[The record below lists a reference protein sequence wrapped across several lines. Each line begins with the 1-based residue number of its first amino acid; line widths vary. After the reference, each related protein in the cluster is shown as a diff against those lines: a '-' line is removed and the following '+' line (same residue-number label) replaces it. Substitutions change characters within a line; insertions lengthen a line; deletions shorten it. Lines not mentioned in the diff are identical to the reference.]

1 MQNDK
6 SIFLVKVSLF
16 FIFILQTAYS
26 QAFTNDLLRADSLFE
41 NRSYKEA
48 MEIYVPNYQNGLFS
62 PAMLLKMAFIAEGM
76 GDKEQAT
83 LYLGKYY
90 DLNPNPQIIEKIK
103 NLTGQTSLSGYEVSD
118 KDRFVL
124 FLVEYK
130 ETILLILSGLLL
142 ISLGM
147 TIWTKWK
154 NNTSTSYWPA
164 ITLIIVI
171 FLVNNFLVEP
181 RSGLVT
187 HSPSYIV
194 SKPTAGGEM
203 LEMIEPGHRLKIR
216 SSKDIW
222 YEIEW
227 KNRVAYIRKDQV
239 TRM

>member
-6 SIFLVKVSLF
+6 SIFLVKLSLF
-16 FIFILQTAYS
+16 FVFILQASYS
-26 QAFTNDLLRADSLFE
+26 QAFTPDLLKADSLFE

-48 MEIYVPNYQNGLFS
+48 MEIYVPNYQNGLYS
-62 PAMLLKMAFIAEGM
+62 PAMLLKMAFIAEGI

-90 DLNPNPQIIEKIK
+90 DINPNPQIIEKIK
-103 NLTGQTSLSGYEVSD
+103 NLTGQSSLSGYEVSD
-118 KDRFVL
+118 KDRFLL

-130 ETILLILSGLLL
+130 ESILLVLSVALL
-142 ISLGM
+142 ISLGT

-154 NNTSTSYWPA
+154 KNTRTTYWPVV
-164 ITLIIVI
+164 ILVLVI
-171 FLVNNFLVEP
+171 FMVNNFLMEP